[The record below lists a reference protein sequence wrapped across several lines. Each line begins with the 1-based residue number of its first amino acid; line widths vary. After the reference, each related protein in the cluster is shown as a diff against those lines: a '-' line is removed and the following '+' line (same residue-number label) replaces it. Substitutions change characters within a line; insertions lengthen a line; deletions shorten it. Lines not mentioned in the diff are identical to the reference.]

1 MIQIWIMEVLLLSIP
16 APENLSEN
24 LFHAFM
30 SLLGVRG
37 LLTKWDPSWWKFW
50 SVASSSM
57 IMAVHIYNAPLCAS
71 VFFSRSLLKRTRVLA
86 SFNKSKG
93 AWEPG
98 IFRIVAD
105 SRMSHNNTTD
115 RKLEIKNTSE
125 WLQKLSSVASHPIVN
140 VMMMMMMVWTSNNLL
155 MPKLKDSLDVGNVF
169 AQIPTE
175 A

>member
-1 MIQIWIMEVLLLSIP
+1 MIQTWIMEVLLLSTP

-24 LFHAFM
+24 LFHAFK

-71 VFFSRSLLKRTRVLA
+71 VFFSSSLLKITRVLA

-105 SRMSHNNTTD
+105 SRTSCNNTTD
-115 RKLEIKNTSE
+115 RKLENQEYQWMTAE
-125 WLQKLSSVASHPIVN
+125 ARLSWKSPYSQYYDDDGVN
-140 VMMMMMMVWTSNNLL
+140 
-155 MPKLKDSLDVGNVF
+155 LK
-169 AQIPTE
+169 
-175 A
+175 